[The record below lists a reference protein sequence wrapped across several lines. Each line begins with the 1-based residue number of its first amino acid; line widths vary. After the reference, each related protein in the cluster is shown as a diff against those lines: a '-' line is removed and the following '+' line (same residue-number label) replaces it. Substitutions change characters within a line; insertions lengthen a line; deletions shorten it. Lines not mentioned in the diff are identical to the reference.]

1 MHAKVSSFPLTE
13 EDGHEST
20 RPIRALH
27 RGLEVLAEL
36 NRLDRAAINTLAGA
50 VRLPR
55 TTTYRILE
63 TLRLAGYVVR
73 DPHDDCYRP
82 TIMVRALSDGFDDQ
96 AMVAHIAKPHLAALG
111 AQIVWPVAIATP
123 SGGTMMIR
131 ETTDRDSPLAL
142 EQYSAG
148 VRVPMLSSAA
158 GRAYLAFC
166 AGAERDALLES
177 LSRSSL
183 PEDRLARSRIEVERL
198 LNETRTQGFGMAQRA
213 RRVSEE
219 TSLAIPVRA
228 KDRILATVTVR
239 YAATAVPLRTA
250 VEQFLPP
257 LVVGGLLTVV
267 IVQRASELA
276 EAIKRASEV
285 ADIVELRLDC
295 FEDDEREAMFP
306 LLRDHLNRD
315 GTPMLITFRPAEQGG
330 HTATDSGARRSFW
343 VSLKRISRGALMD
356 LELDLALSIAADG
369 LARESS
375 IDWGRVICSH
385 HDFSGVP
392 SDLEQIYGHMA
403 ATIYAVL
410 PASIAR

>member
-1 MHAKVSSFPLTE
+1 MYEIETLGKAVMHAKVSSFPNAE
-13 EDGHEST
+13 EDGHDST
-20 RPIRALH
+20 RPIRALN

-123 SGGTMMIR
+123 SGASMMIR

-250 VEQFLPP
+250 VEQFLPKM
-257 LVVGGLLTVV
+257 
-267 IVQRASELA
+267 R
-276 EAIKRASEV
+276 EV
-285 ADIVELRLDC
+285 ARKI
-295 FEDDEREAMFP
+295 EAEF
-306 LLRDHLNRD
+306 
-315 GTPMLITFRPAEQGG
+315 
-330 HTATDSGARRSFW
+330 
-343 VSLKRISRGALMD
+343 V
-356 LELDLALSIAADG
+356 
-369 LARESS
+369 
-375 IDWGRVICSH
+375 
-385 HDFSGVP
+385 
-392 SDLEQIYGHMA
+392 
-403 ATIYAVL
+403 
-410 PASIAR
+410 

>member
-1 MHAKVSSFPLTE
+1 MYEIETLGKAVMHAKVSSFPSAD
-13 EDGHEST
+13 EDEHEST
-20 RPIRALH
+20 RPIRALN

-36 NRLDRAAINTLAGA
+36 NRLDRAAINTLAAA

-123 SGGTMMIR
+123 SGATMMIR

-166 AGAERDALLES
+166 AGAEREALLES

-198 LNETRTQGFGMAQRA
+198 LNETRAQGFGMAQRA

-250 VEQFLPP
+250 VEQFLPKM
-257 LVVGGLLTVV
+257 
-267 IVQRASELA
+267 R
-276 EAIKRASEV
+276 EV
-285 ADIVELRLDC
+285 ARKI
-295 FEDDEREAMFP
+295 EAEF
-306 LLRDHLNRD
+306 
-315 GTPMLITFRPAEQGG
+315 A
-330 HTATDSGARRSFW
+330 
-343 VSLKRISRGALMD
+343 
-356 LELDLALSIAADG
+356 
-369 LARESS
+369 
-375 IDWGRVICSH
+375 
-385 HDFSGVP
+385 
-392 SDLEQIYGHMA
+392 
-403 ATIYAVL
+403 
-410 PASIAR
+410 